1 MRAKEARQGLLL
13 LSHVPTLSLV
23 IPAYN
28 EEARLPALL
37 HTLARS
43 AAGAVEAAG
52 MSLQETL
59 IVDDGSD
66 DGTRKILE
74 DAQAEQPQL
83 RAVLDNEHN
92 RGKGAAVA
100 SGVLAAQGDYVLIA
114 DVDLSTPLE
123 ELGKLTAAMRAG
135 ADVAIGSRAIE
146 GALVERGPAHRK
158 LLGKAFN
165 GTVRTL
171 TGLDVRDTQCGFKL
185 MRKSVAQHLLAV
197 QICPGFAYDVELL
210 LRADQAGL
218 KIVEV
223 PVVYLH
229 DSRSR
234 VKVVSASMKMLR
246 DVCSLSYRLRVR
258 DEAAPPPPEVTR
270 LNGLAADDA
279 DGDARREAEA
289 GADEAGLGAHRQR

>member
-1 MRAKEARQGLLL
+1 M
-13 LSHVPTLSLV
+13 PTLSLV

-37 HTLARS
+37 ATLARS
-43 AAGAVEAAG
+43 AAGAVEVAG
-52 MSLQETL
+52 MSLHETL
-59 IVDDGSD
+59 IVDDGSS
-66 DGTRKILE
+66 DGTREILRRAE
-74 DAQAEQPQL
+74 DEQQGL
-83 RAVLDNEHN
+83 RAVLEYERN

-100 SGVLAAQGDYVLIA
+100 TGVLAARGEYVLIA

-123 ELGKLTAAMRAG
+123 ELGNLAEAMRAG

-146 GALVERGPAHRK
+146 GAMVERGPVHRK

-165 GTVRTL
+165 GTVRML
-171 TGLDVRDTQCGFKL
+171 TGLDAHDTQCGFKL
-185 MRKSVAQHLLAV
+185 LRTRDAQAFLAA

-223 PVVYLH
+223 PVIYLH

-234 VKVVSASMKMLR
+234 VKVVSASLKMLR

-258 DEAAPPPPEVTR
+258 GKEAPGSPEAAPP
-270 LNGLAADDA
+270 LFGLAADDA
-279 DGDARREAEA
+279 DGDAGGKAGA
-289 GADEAGLGAHRQR
+289 GADQAGLGAHRQR

>member
-1 MRAKEARQGLLL
+1 MLP
-13 LSHVPTLSLV
+13 LSHVSTLSLV

-37 HTLARS
+37 HVLARS

-74 DAQAEQPQL
+74 DAQAEQPRL
-83 RAVLDNEHN
+83 RAVLDNERN

-100 SGVLAAQGDYVLIA
+100 SGVLAARGDYVLIA
-114 DVDLSTPLE
+114 DVDLSTPLD
-123 ELGKLTAAMRAG
+123 ELGKLTEAMRAG
-135 ADVAIGSRAIE
+135 ADVAIGSRAVE

-165 GTVRTL
+165 GTVRML

-185 MRKSVAQHLLAV
+185 LRKPVAQHLLAV

-210 LRADQAGL
+210 LRADKAGL
-218 KIVEV
+218 RIAEV
-223 PVVYLH
+223 PVTYLH

-234 VKVVSASMKMLR
+234 VRVVSASVKMLR

-258 DEAAPPPPEVTR
+258 DEAAPPLPAVTR
-270 LNGLAADDA
+270 LTGLAADDA
-279 DGDARREAEA
+279 DGDARGEA
-289 GADEAGLGAHRQR
+289 GPGADQARLGAHRQ

>member
-1 MRAKEARQGLLL
+1 M
-13 LSHVPTLSLV
+13 PTLSLV

-37 HTLARS
+37 ETLVRS
-43 AAGAVEAAG
+43 AADAVEVAG

-59 IVDDGSD
+59 IVDDGSS
-66 DGTRKILE
+66 DGTREILRR
-74 DAQAEQPQL
+74 AEGEHEGL
-83 RAVLDNEHN
+83 RAVLEYENN

-100 SGVLAAQGDYVLIA
+100 TGVLAARGEYVLIA

-123 ELGKLTAAMRAG
+123 ELEKLAAAMRAG

-146 GALVERGPAHRK
+146 GAMVERGPVHRK

-171 TGLDVRDTQCGFKL
+171 TGLHAHDTQCGFKL
-185 MRKSVAQHLLAV
+185 LRTRVAQSLLTV

-223 PVVYLH
+223 PVIYLH

-234 VKVVSASMKMLR
+234 VKVVSASLRMLR

-258 DEAAPPPPEVTR
+258 RQEAPASPGPVSP
-270 LNGLAADDA
+270 LLGLPADDA
-279 DGDARREAEA
+279 DGDAGGKAGA
-289 GADEAGLGAHRQR
+289 GADQAGLGTHRQR

>member
-1 MRAKEARQGLLL
+1 M
-13 LSHVPTLSLV
+13 PTLSLV

-37 HTLARS
+37 ETLAHS

-59 IVDDGSD
+59 IVDDGSS
-66 DGTRKILE
+66 DGTREILRRA
-74 DAQAEQPQL
+74 DDEQEGL
-83 RAVLDNEHN
+83 RAVLEYEDN

-100 SGVLAAQGDYVLIA
+100 TGVLAARGEYVLIA

-123 ELGKLTAAMRAG
+123 ELGKLAEAMRSG

-146 GALVERGPAHRK
+146 GAMVERGPVHRK

-165 GTVRTL
+165 GTVRVL
-171 TGLDVRDTQCGFKL
+171 TGLDAHDTQCGFKL
-185 MRKSVAQHLLAV
+185 LRTRDAQSLLAA

-218 KIVEV
+218 RIVEV
-223 PVVYLH
+223 PVIYLH

-234 VKVVSASMKMLR
+234 VKVVSASLRMLR
-246 DVCSLSYRLRVR
+246 DVCALSYRLRVR
-258 DEAAPPPPEVTR
+258 RQEPEPEAVRPLV
-270 LNGLAADDA
+270 GFAADDA
-279 DGDARREAEA
+279 DGDAGGKAGT
-289 GADEAGLGAHRQR
+289 GADQAGLGAHRQR